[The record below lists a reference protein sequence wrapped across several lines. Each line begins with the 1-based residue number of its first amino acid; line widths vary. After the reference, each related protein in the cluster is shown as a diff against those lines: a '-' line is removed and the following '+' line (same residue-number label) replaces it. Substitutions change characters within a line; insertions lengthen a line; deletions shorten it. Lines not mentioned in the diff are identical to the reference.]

1 MRRTLLL
8 LLALL
13 LVTVTALSVLVN
25 LRSEGSEPLP
35 EPDPSMPILM
45 ADGSELP
52 LSEVLD
58 RVARNVPLPD
68 PPPAEAAAA
77 SPEPAATATELRP
90 PRRFELEWSQL
101 TDEQRQTARA
111 RFRES
116 MTKLMTEN
124 YGPVFGLAYQHEHEG
139 HDDQAIALY
148 LSIKE
153 GEPGYAYSRR
163 RVGWHILTKRKGQA
177 ARGVR
182 YVQQALIADPLNGNS
197 WQDFGRIYART
208 LGIPAR

>member
-8 LLALL
+8 IIALL
-13 LVTVTALSVLVN
+13 LVSVTALSVLVN

-35 EPDPSMPILM
+35 EPDPAMPIVM

-58 RVARNVPLPD
+58 RVARKMPLPER
-68 PPPAEAAAA
+68 PAE
-77 SPEPAATATELRP
+77 PAGKPAPAMPDVNP
-90 PRRFELEWSQL
+90 PSQL
-101 TDEQRQTARA
+101 GKAWSELTEEQRQVRRA
-111 RFRES
+111 AFRTQ
-116 MTKLMTEN
+116 MTRIMTDL
-124 YGPVFGLAYQHEHEG
+124 YGPTFGLAYQREHDG
-139 HDDQAIALY
+139 HADQAVALY

-153 GEPGYAYSRR
+153 GEPGYARARR
-163 RVGWHILTKRKGQA
+163 RVGWDILARRGDA

-182 YVQQALIADPLNGNS
+182 YVQQALIADPLNGNC

-208 LGIPAR
+208 LGIPVR